1 MLQSIMSRNH
11 SSGSLR
17 QFITLT
23 IKKHTDDKWLA
34 VVNFLYLRQCPV
46 NSRYSTLAA
55 GKKINAEE
63 RLQIK
68 IKS

>member
-1 MLQSIMSRNH
+1 MIRNH
-11 SSGSLR
+11 SSRSLR

-23 IKKHTDDKWLA
+23 IKKHTDNKWLA
-34 VVNFLYLRQCPV
+34 IVNFLYLGQCPV
-46 NSRYSTLAA
+46 NSRCLTPAA
-55 GKKINAEE
+55 GKKMSAEE